1 MIPALQAQESQ
12 QQEQALVQESQLLEP
27 QEQKWRVPEQIRQP
41 SNL

>member
-1 MIPALQAQESQ
+1 MIPAQRAQGSQ
-12 QQEQALVQESQLLEP
+12 QQAQALVQESQLMEP